1 MVLAP
6 VVVPF
11 LFFSVSLFSTSCSFS
26 FSCFCFCS
34 FACSFFPSLALSCC
48 GADEKASS
56 LAAMATLNEQATGL
70 EADIDALKQQL
81 LAKENA
87 LAALNQDRDDTQRLM
102 NEVDDRFGETLRE
115 LEGRESELATNFI
128 ALKNETEELTAMSNE
143 LKQEEENYEESL
155 VLHNTNVVDTTKEWR
170 VITNVHD
177 DLGA

>member
-1 MVLAP
+1 LNP
-6 VVVPF
+6 FSSSLSLF
-11 LFFSVSLFSTSCSFS
+11 LFLNLLLFF
-26 FSCFCFCS
+26 FFLLLLLLFCLL
-34 FACSFFPSLALSCC
+34 FPSLALSCC